1 MPRPRPHRSA
11 RPPTTLRPLRFSLPS
26 ALPTALLTALSAVL
40 LALSAPP
47 GTAGAAEN
55 GEWSVHPVSTALG
68 GRPYFPL
75 AAGPGT
81 TLTDRVT
88 VTNKTAAALS
98 FRLYAADAYNTERD
112 GGFAVRTLGERQRGI
127 GAWARP
133 GRERITVPARG
144 SVTVPFTLTVPEDA
158 EPGDHAGALVALD
171 ERITPAGGSVAVGVR
186 QAVGARVHLRVSG
199 PAVSAL
205 SVEDVAVRRDRPLL
219 PGTGESR
226 ALISYTL
233 HNRGNTTLAPKV
245 VLTARGLFG
254 RTLLTRDATGVP
266 AELLPRQKVRLT
278 ERWRGAP
285 QAEWGE
291 IRLTATAPDVRE
303 SAGARY
309 VAVPWLPA
317 AVLALLAAGG
327 GLAIGFRRRTRRT
340 RTA

>member
-1 MPRPRPHRSA
+1 MPRPPTPRPV
-11 RPPTTLRPLRFSLPS
+11 LP
-26 ALPTALLTALSAVL
+26 ALLTTLLTLFTLFTPAV
-40 LALSAPP
+40 
-47 GTAGAAEN
+47 TARAAEN
-55 GEWSVHPVSTALG
+55 GEWSVYPVASALG
-68 GRPYFPL
+68 GRPYFHL
-75 AAGPGT
+75 AAGPGA

-88 VTNKTAAALS
+88 ITNKTTAPLS

-112 GGFAVRTLGERQRGI
+112 GGFAVRAVTERQRGI

-133 GRERITVPARG
+133 GRERVTVPPRG
-144 SVTVPFTLTVPEDA
+144 SVTVPYTLTVPEDA

-171 ERITPAGGSVAVGVR
+171 ERIATAGGSVAVGVR
-186 QAVGARVHLRVSG
+186 QAVGARIHLRVTG

-205 SVEDVAVRRDRPLL
+205 SVEDVAVRQDRPLL

-245 VLTARGLFG
+245 ALTAEGLFG
-254 RTLLTRDATGVP
+254 RTLLKRELTGVP
-266 AELLPRQKVRLT
+266 SQLLPRQRIRLT
-278 ERWRGAP
+278 ERWRDAP

-309 VAVPWLPA
+309 IAVPWLPA
-317 AVLALLAAGG
+317 VALALLAAGG
-327 GLAIGFRRRTRRT
+327 GLAVRARRRARR
-340 RTA
+340 ASAAP